1 MYLYL
6 KPPDVFLDIGPD
18 DSPFVAVNNWFNK
31 SCPDSSRPL
40 ILMVVK
46 RAKGGQEQ
54 MFRFL
59 AMGGSLRSLRRRDV
73 ECDLCGRIGD
83 AGEFFQGGLAVS
95 SLGRQFI
102 LTGTFCEDCHRD
114 MILIPRNELPTEAEV
129 EESAG
134 KPFLNE
140 MDGPEMIRVCD
151 APGLARVLVANARE
165 ESAGEDDRPFSFLDL
180 MEM

>member
-18 DSPFVAVNNWFNK
+18 DSPFTAARNWFDK
-31 SCPDSSRPL
+31 SWPDPRHPL
-40 ILMVVK
+40 VIMVV
-46 RAKGGQEQ
+46 RRTQGGQER

-59 AMGGSLRSLRRRDV
+59 AAGGNLRALRRRDA

-83 AGEFFQGGLAVS
+83 ASDFFQGGLAVS

-102 LTGTFCEDCHRD
+102 LTGMFCEDCHRD
-114 MILIPRNELPTEAEV
+114 MILIPRNELPTEDEIGAT
-129 EESAG
+129 AG
-134 KPFLNE
+134 KPLLGE
-140 MDGPEMIRVCD
+140 LDAPELIRVCD

-165 ESAGEDDRPFSFLDL
+165 GAGEENGQGFEFFDL
-180 MEM
+180 